1 MVTVKQ
7 DFTDSASW
15 LESQKGFFNENEVTE
30 FEKAITIA
38 KVYYKDNKFYPT
50 DVNLLMHSLRCA
62 ITVAELNLYADAVIA
77 TILFALPRYCDAWQ
91 EEVKIFSPKVAEL
104 IDGVTKV
111 TQIRKIGAFLDIA
124 TQQKEDVEVIR
135 KMLLAM
141 ASDIRV
147 VLIVLVGRGE
157 LMLNLKSC
165 NDQALREKIS
175 VETVEIFAP
184 LANRLGLWQIKW
196 ELEDLSFK
204 YMHPE
209 QYKKIANLLDETR
222 EERLDYIERIQDFIS
237 SQMDE
242 SGITGYQVSGRAK
255 HIYSIWKKMKKKGY
269 GFDDLFDI
277 RAIRVLVPEVKDC
290 YTVLGIVHTKYSP
303 IPGEFD
309 DYISNPK
316 SNNYQ
321 SLHTC
326 VVGPDSRIIEI
337 QIRTFDM
344 HDHAEYGIAAHW
356 RYKES
361 GDKNADSST
370 VFADKVAWL
379 RQVLD
384 WRDDIT
390 DKKEIA
396 EVFKNEIFSDTI
408 YVMTPNGKIIALPS
422 GSTPIDFAY
431 HVHSNVG
438 NRCRGAKVDGQ
449 IVPLSTT
456 LKNGQHVEIL
466 TVKEGGPS
474 VNWLYDGF
482 VKSSKAVSHIRRYI
496 RNQNNEEFLS
506 IGTDIFNRELH
517 KFTANSRPSN
527 DDIVIRLGYTNEKTL
542 CIDLGNGEL
551 NPQKVRDSIMEMIEK
566 IRQDSAPGIAEDR
579 DVALIIQENATNSSK
594 RNNGIL
600 VDGISGISTQIAKC
614 CKPIPGDNIMGFISS
629 GKGIVVHRSSCR
641 DLTRQAKLF
650 PEKVMNVSWGN
661 ESENAMFYADIEV
674 IANDRVGLLSD
685 LTTIFATEKI
695 SIAGIKSHTKQN
707 KVFMLLTLSIRGNGL
722 DFSHLTGKMLA
733 VSGVNEVI
741 RK

>member
-1 MVTVKQ
+1 MVSIKH
-7 DFTDSASW
+7 DFADAKSW
-15 LESQKGFFNENEVTE
+15 LEVQKKFFTESEVAD
-30 FEKAITIA
+30 FARAIDLATQ
-38 KVYYKDNKFYPT
+38 YYGKQKFYPT
-50 DVNLLMHSLRCA
+50 DVDLLTHALRCA
-62 ITVAELNLYADAVIA
+62 MTVGELNLYADAVIA
-77 TILFALPRYCDAWQ
+77 TILFALPKYCDSWQ
-91 EEVKIFSPKVAEL
+91 DELKNFEPKVTEL
-104 IDGVTKV
+104 VEGIVRV
-111 TQIRKIGAFLDIA
+111 IQIRRIGAFLDVAI
-124 TQQKEDVEVIR
+124 QQKEEIEVIR

-141 ASDIRV
+141 ASDIRI

-165 NDQALREKIS
+165 LDSEMREKIA

-222 EERLDYIERIQDFIS
+222 EDRLDYIERIKDFIS
-237 SQMDE
+237 SQIEE
-242 SGITGYQVSGRAK
+242 SGIKDYQVSGRAK

-269 GFDDLFDI
+269 DFDDLYDI
-277 RAIRVLVPEVKDC
+277 RAVRILVPEVKDC

-316 SNNYQ
+316 ANNYQ

-326 VVGPDSRIIEI
+326 VIGPENRVIEI
-337 QIRTFDM
+337 QIRSFDM

-361 GDKNADSST
+361 GDKNADSNA

-384 WRDDIT
+384 WREELTDRSEIT
-390 DKKEIA
+390 

-408 YVMTPNGKIIALPS
+408 YVMTPIGKIIALPK

-431 HVHSNVG
+431 HIHSNIG

-449 IVPLSTT
+449 IVPLSTP
-456 LKNGQHVEIL
+456 LQNGQHVEIL

-474 VNWLYDGF
+474 INWLYDGL
-482 VKSSKAVSHIRRYI
+482 VKSSKAISHIRRYI
-496 RNQNNEEFLS
+496 RNQNNEEFLA
-506 IGTDIFNRELH
+506 IGLEIFQRELH
-517 KFTANSRPSN
+517 KFNASKRPANEEILSK
-527 DDIVIRLGYTNEKTL
+527 LGYGNEKDL

-551 NPQKVRDSIMEMIEK
+551 NPQKIRDSITEMIALASLAHEGTSLEK
-566 IRQDSAPGIAEDR
+566 NITIP
-579 DVALIIQENATNSSK
+579 LENKLAH
-594 RNNGIL
+594 RHGHGVLVNG
-600 VDGISGISTQIAKC
+600 VSGITTQVAKC

-629 GKGIVVHRSSCR
+629 GKGVVVHRSNCT
-641 DLTRQAKLF
+641 DLKRLARLYPDKI
-650 PEKVMNVSWGN
+650 MDVSFGN
-661 ESENAMFYADIEV
+661 EANSAMFNADIEI
-674 IANDRVGLLSD
+674 IANDRNNLLYD
-685 LTTIFATEKI
+685 LTTLVATEKI
-695 SIAGIKSHTKQN
+695 SIAALKSHTKSN
-707 KVFMLLTLSIRGNGL
+707 KVFMLLTLSVPGRNF
-722 DFSHLTGKMLA
+722 DFSTFASKVLA
-733 VSGVNEVI
+733 IPGISDVI